1 MAMVMP
7 YRQIEVESA
16 LQHIFEEW
24 QDHPIAIQ
32 WVESLEWS
40 AQSRRQGMVGGVYPH
55 GVQLLLEGECGN
67 GLIPYWLSWIELGL
81 NPELIETS
89 ALREAVTTVMSGST
103 NSAWAEAMAGIR
115 W

>member
-7 YRQIEVESA
+7 YRQVEVEPA

-40 AQSRRQGMVGGVYPH
+40 AQSRRQAKVGGVYPH
-55 GVQLLLEGECGN
+55 GVQLLLEGESGN
-67 GLIPYWLSWIELGL
+67 GPIPYWLSWIRVMAETRVTA
-81 NPELIETS
+81 IEREVPGTQEGTRRG
-89 ALREAVTTVMSGST
+89 AL
-103 NSAWAEAMAGIR
+103 GIR
-115 W
+115 IHG

>member
-7 YRQIEVESA
+7 YRQVEVESV
-16 LQHIFEEW
+16 LQHIFEQW
-24 QDHPIAIQ
+24 QDHLIAIQ

-40 AQSRRQGMVGGVYPH
+40 AQSRRQAKVGGVYPH
-55 GVQLLLEGECGN
+55 GVQLLLESECGN

-89 ALREAVTTVMSGST
+89 TLRHAVKMVMSGST
-103 NSAWAEAMAGIR
+103 NAAWAEALAGIR

>member
-1 MAMVMP
+1 MAMAMP
-7 YRQIEVESA
+7 YRQVEVESA

-40 AQSRRQGMVGGVYPH
+40 AQSRRQAKVGGVYPH
-55 GVQLLLEGECGN
+55 GVQLLLAGECGK
-67 GLIPYWLSWIELGL
+67 GPIPYWLSWIELGL

-89 ALREAVTTVMSGST
+89 TLRHAVTAVMSGST
-103 NSAWAEAMAGIR
+103 CSAWTEALARIR